1 MNRKRP
7 APGINN
13 NNTTNGETKQQIEQQ
28 PPKLTVRTKGI
39 VISDMEKF
47 LEMKKLEHAARVE
60 EMQNNADSAER
71 HNCGTNPALP
81 RRFICLMCDILL
93 LARPDIDN

>member
-1 MNRKRP
+1 MTTT
-7 APGINN
+7 

-39 VISDMEKF
+39 VISDM
-47 LEMKKLEHAARVE
+47 KKLEHAARGE
-60 EMQNNADSAER
+60 GMQKNADSAER

-81 RRFICLMCDILL
+81 RGFNCLMCDILL